1 MLYNTYRNLKKDRC
15 LKLNK
20 RLYIVL
26 DTETT
31 NNMDFPFV
39 YDLGF
44 SVVDKTG
51 KVYYKRSFV
60 IYDIYV
66 LCKDLMKTAYY
77 ANKLPQYEIDLKSK
91 KRELVR
97 FSTARKIILQTMRK
111 YNIYAIMAHNMRFDL
126 NALNTTLRYITT
138 SQQRYFFP
146 QGTRLWCTLAMS
158 RSIFKN
164 KPTYKR
170 YCEENGYL
178 TRNKQ
183 IKLTAEI
190 IYRFITGNND
200 FVENHTGLEDVM
212 IEKEIFSYLKRQH
225 KKMQLTYWKETA

>member
-1 MLYNTYRNLKKDRC
+1 M
-15 LKLNK
+15 NK

-66 LCKDLMKTAYY
+66 LCKDLMRTAYY

-97 FSTARKIILQTMRK
+97 FSTARKIILQTIRE
-111 YNIYAIMAHNMRFDL
+111 YNIYAIMAHNMRFDYGST
-126 NALNTTLRYITT
+126 NNTPSPPTPKFLWHKNLHASGLSSSGMTLPLLSSIIGKSFPIPCIFENFNPFKSTMVST
-138 SQQRYFFP
+138 YFKC
-146 QGTRLWCTLAMS
+146 GGMLCLA
-158 RSIFKN
+158 
-164 KPTYKR
+164 YK
-170 YCEENGYL
+170 
-178 TRNKQ
+178 
-183 IKLTAEI
+183 
-190 IYRFITGNND
+190 
-200 FVENHTGLEDVM
+200 
-212 IEKEIFSYLKRQH
+212 SS
-225 KKMQLTYWKETA
+225 

>member
-1 MLYNTYRNLKKDRC
+1 M
-15 LKLNK
+15 NK

-77 ANKLPQYEIDLKSK
+77 AEKLPQYEIDLKSK

-97 FSTARKIILQTMRK
+97 FSTARKIILDTMKK
-111 YNIYAIMAHNMRFDL
+111 YNVYAVMAHNMRFDL
-126 NALNTTLRYITT
+126 NALNTTLRIIT
-138 SQQRYFFP
+138 SSKQRY
-146 QGTRLWCTLAMS
+146 
-158 RSIFKN
+158 
-164 KPTYKR
+164 
-170 YCEENGYL
+170 
-178 TRNKQ
+178 
-183 IKLTAEI
+183 
-190 IYRFITGNND
+190 
-200 FVENHTGLEDVM
+200 
-212 IEKEIFSYLKRQH
+212 
-225 KKMQLTYWKETA
+225 